1 MIIKIKGLIKN
12 SLNNI
17 TFDMLLSLLHK
28 DNFLELEQEKWYKSL
43 ENANIEVLK
52 QIYTLKVTDNKRKL
66 IYKNN
71 ILIDTEPYIINEKKE
86 IIN

>member
-28 DNFLELEQEKWYKSL
+28 DNFVELEQEKWYKSL
-43 ENANIEVLK
+43 EKANIEVLN
-52 QIYTLKVTDNKRKL
+52 QI
-66 IYKNN
+66 
-71 ILIDTEPYIINEKKE
+71 
-86 IIN
+86 